1 MDDHAPHSTQ
11 DDAEDP
17 NLQARRRVLTVLAVA
32 PAFAACA
39 LGSSDLPI
47 DNQDPDNDGAAS
59 IDPNGNPLDSGPGG
73 GPSPGTDSGS
83 GPNPGTDSGS
93 GPNPGTDSGSGA
105 ACTPTGTL
113 AGAVAGWNAGT
124 WKKISGAFVGR
135 DSAGFY
141 ALRSI
146 CTHNNSC
153 QLRTPTSSGI
163 SCPCH
168 GGQFDLN
175 GNVTLPP
182 PPSALRNYQV
192 NVCNGNVYVN
202 TSVTVAQGTRANP

>member
-1 MDDHAPHSTQ
+1 MDDHDLHSTPH
-11 DDAEDP
+11 DAEDP

-39 LGSSDLPI
+39 LGSTDLPTG
-47 DNQDPDNDGAAS
+47 NQDPDNDGGAS
-59 IDPNGNPLDSGPGG
+59 IDPNGSAL
-73 GPSPGTDSGS
+73 DSGS
-83 GPNPGTDSGS
+83 GGGPGNPPADTGSGTNPGTDAG
-93 GPNPGTDSGSGA
+93 GGTT
-105 ACTPTGTL
+105 CTPSGTL
-113 AGAVAGWNAGT
+113 AGAVAGWSAGS
-124 WKKISGAFVGR
+124 WKKVSGAFVGR

-175 GNVTLPP
+175 GNVTFPP
-182 PPSALRNYQV
+182 PPTPLRNYQV
-192 NVCNGNVYVN
+192 TVCNGNVYVN